1 MTNGAALL
9 GRVCRGLVAL
19 ALAGVVVAGCSADP
33 IAPPE
38 LEPDS
43 ESTVSGGVAPG
54 ATASSEPPTGS
65 AAPGEAIDVCAL
77 VPTDVVR
84 ALIGAASVEQVPEAS
99 PSATP
104 APGGPTMPTAYRCT
118 YKWGEDPV
126 ATRLLLSVLPS
137 SGADT
142 PQAAV
147 DNLLGTPSTA
157 VRDVGEAA
165 GVDRSGR
172 LGNGYAF
179 LAAAKQT
186 TSGVGAVLVRAP
198 TATTDDKLA
207 TLAKHLLAAL

>member
-1 MTNGAALL
+1 MTNGAAAV
-9 GRVCRGLVAL
+9 GRVSRGLVAVAA
-19 ALAGVVVAGCSADP
+19 ALLVVAGCSSDP
-33 IAPPE
+33 IAPSD

-43 ESTVSGGVAPG
+43 EASSQGGPVAP
-54 ATASSEPPTGS
+54 APESSAPTSASSGEP
-65 AAPGEAIDVCAL
+65 IDVCAL
-77 VPTDVVR
+77 VPVDVVR
-84 ALIGAASVEQVPEAS
+84 ALIGAASVEQVPS
-99 PSATP
+99 PTATP

-147 DNLLGTPSTA
+147 DTMLGAPSTA
-157 VRDVGEAA
+157 VADVGEAA

-186 TSGVGAVLVRAP
+186 VSGVGAVLVRAP

-207 TLAKHLLAAL
+207 TLAKHLLAALK